1 MRSAAVPK
9 PAEHLHSDATTP
21 HNATLRIIGP
31 AHKDAVAGRVLV
43 RGAVLLGD
51 DADALGLQTEGDDLA
66 LELVLG
72 QLATVF
78 LK

>member
-1 MRSAAVPK
+1 
-9 PAEHLHSDATTP
+9 
-21 HNATLRIIGP
+21 
-31 AHKDAVAGRVLV
+31 VAGGVV
-43 RGAVLLGD
+43 IGAVGLGD
-51 DADALGLQTEGDDLA
+51 DADALGLQAQGDDLA

>member
-1 MRSAAVPK
+1 
-9 PAEHLHSDATTP
+9 
-21 HNATLRIIGP
+21 
-31 AHKDAVAGRVLV
+31 VARGLV
-43 RGAVLLGD
+43 VGGAGFRD

-66 LELVLG
+66 LEIVLG

>member
-1 MRSAAVPK
+1 M
-9 PAEHLHSDATTP
+9 
-21 HNATLRIIGP
+21 
-31 AHKDAVAGRVLV
+31 AGRVLV

-66 LELVLG
+66 LEFVLG

>member
-1 MRSAAVPK
+1 M
-9 PAEHLHSDATTP
+9 
-21 HNATLRIIGP
+21 
-31 AHKDAVAGRVLV
+31 AGSLV
-43 RGAVLLGD
+43 VGGAGLGD

-66 LELVLG
+66 LEAVLG

>member
-1 MRSAAVPK
+1 MWSAASPK
-9 PAEHLHSDATTP
+9 PAENLHSDATTP

-31 AHKDAVAGRVLV
+31 AHKDAVAGRVLAE
-43 RGAVLLGD
+43 AVGFGD
-51 DADALGLQTEGDDLA
+51 DAHALGLEAQGDDLA
-66 LELVLG
+66 LEAVLG